1 MIFMLWVFYCI
12 GGIVMGFLIKGI
24 LDDLINRA
32 HRRSI
37 IFLVRLV
44 WVGVVRFRFF
54 GLGFRRFLLVLVQRL
69 VLHFIVCF
77 II

>member
-24 LDDLINRA
+24 LGVLINRA
-32 HRRSI
+32 RRRSI